1 MIQSGFS
8 DDKNE
13 NAELPRPGF
22 LRLTVYTF
30 SLMLEVIVK
39 HFPCVTP
46 APTSQHSKGAVG
58 GEEGVEDSVAD
69 GDDGAL
75 LSINLFIFV
84 LLRLAQI

>member
-1 MIQSGFS
+1 MIH

-30 SLMLEVIVK
+30 SLVLEVIVK

-46 APTSQHSKGAVG
+46 TPTSQDSKGAVRG
-58 GEEGVEDSVAD
+58 EGVEDSVAD
-69 GDDGAL
+69 GGAL
-75 LSINLFIFV
+75 LPIDLFIFV
-84 LLRLAQI
+84 LLRLAQM